1 MSPKKWEKVKEIF
14 DSLRDVPD
22 SERFEV
28 LRTLDGETRRALEE
42 LLADFD
48 GTKSGAGLL
57 DSPPIP
63 QGYVV
68 SSVISR
74 LRVFE
79 PGQLVVG
86 RFEVLKGLGRGGM
99 GEVYEAFDRVLG
111 ERIAIKTVRF
121 DLCFEPEIVERF
133 KREVQRSRRVT
144 HPNVCRVYDLFSFT
158 GSDGLEV
165 SFMTM
170 ELIDGQTLS
179 NYESESGM
187 LPEAEAKDIA
197 FQLCQGLAAAHEAG
211 IIHRDFK
218 SSNVLLSTQGGITR
232 AVITDFGLAR
242 LMTPSANTLALIK
255 GRLEGTLAYLAPE
268 LLSGQPAT
276 RQSDIYALG
285 VVLFR
290 MVTGCYPFITN
301 VDDLEGAIR
310 ERQNPPRLRECEPDV
325 DESWDAAIQ
334 ACLASN
340 PADRAD
346 SVLTIGKLLTGSDRP
361 SRTGVAV
368 RKLGRRLRRRDLVI
382 GGGTAAAALV
392 LAELFHLP
400 KFASPL
406 HFADH
411 TKTLIEDF
419 GSSSSVALG
428 RAVRNLLRAALAH
441 STKISVIPI
450 GDVQKALEDL
460 QVGMPPVRGEIAR
473 AIAQNLKAGLMLAGD
488 IVAVGTGYRL
498 TVSAS
503 EPVSGKKFGVAE
515 DSVSMARD
523 LPTLVQHV
531 ALRLG
536 LVDGDQK
543 AALQIEGTPL
553 DEANT
558 DHADALEMLAAGVER
573 YQNGDFSVARDYLE
587 EATKIDNKFAI
598 AYAYLGELH
607 GSLRRWD
614 LGFEPTVR
622 AYNLRQTV
630 SSRQRHYI
638 EAMFYIE
645 TGDWENAREAY
656 RVITRL
662 YPNDAEAHRN
672 LAQCWLIELHPDLAL
687 QECQEALRLDPKST
701 LNHLMLVT
709 AYADLGKFS
718 DAARAVEQAEQ
729 TFPGETLLLDAKGYI
744 RLLQND
750 AAGALNYYS
759 QLAKSATSLDNQW
772 MGRAFETRAL
782 LMGGQIEKASSKL
795 ERELD
800 LIKLRGDQ
808 AHEDLYH
815 YWASELCLIMDK
827 RPRADEHIVA
837 LARREAIPPNLFP
850 LRAAA
855 ELAWRNRD
863 LETLRSTHKK
873 LKSIADKNPS
883 TRSKG
888 IFALCDGLLASLEGR
903 SANALTQLAQAHTF
917 WPDIA
922 SGAILAEVLSNH
934 GDAQGALGF
943 YRKVLDAKWNALQ
956 FECVLLWIRSAAM
969 TGHVL
974 KELGQYRQAVS
985 CFDMFLS
992 LWGANKS
999 LPFVNQV
1006 IQTRNDCLGKNI

>member
-1 MSPKKWEKVKEIF
+1 
-14 DSLRDVPD
+14 
-22 SERFEV
+22 
-28 LRTLDGETRRALEE
+28 
-42 LLADFD
+42 
-48 GTKSGAGLL
+48 
-57 DSPPIP
+57 
-63 QGYVV
+63 
-68 SSVISR
+68 
-74 LRVFE
+74 
-79 PGQLVVG
+79 
-86 RFEVLKGLGRGGM
+86 
-99 GEVYEAFDRVLG
+99 
-111 ERIAIKTVRF
+111 
-121 DLCFEPEIVERF
+121 
-133 KREVQRSRRVT
+133 
-144 HPNVCRVYDLFSFT
+144 
-158 GSDGLEV
+158 
-165 SFMTM
+165 
-170 ELIDGQTLS
+170 
-179 NYESESGM
+179 
-187 LPEAEAKDIA
+187 
-197 FQLCQGLAAAHEAG
+197 
-211 IIHRDFK
+211 
-218 SSNVLLSTQGGITR
+218 
-232 AVITDFGLAR
+232 
-242 LMTPSANTLALIK
+242 
-255 GRLEGTLAYLAPE
+255 
-268 LLSGQPAT
+268 
-276 RQSDIYALG
+276 LG

-290 MVTGCYPFITN
+290 MVTGCYPFNTSVEDI
-301 VDDLEGAIR
+301 ESAIR
-310 ERQNPPRLRECEPDV
+310 DREKPPRLREHEPDV
-325 DESWDAAIQ
+325 DESWDLAVQ
-334 ACLASN
+334 ACLAPN

-346 SVLTIGKLLTGSDRP
+346 SVLTIEQLLTGSSRP
-361 SRTGVAV
+361 SRTGAAV

-382 GGGTAAAALV
+382 GGGTAAAALIA
-392 LAELFHLP
+392 AEFFHLSDLT
-400 KFASPL
+400 SPL
-406 HFADH
+406 HLPDH

-419 GSSSSVALG
+419 GSSSSPALG
-428 RAVRNLLRAALAH
+428 RAVRNLFRAALAH

-450 GDVQKALEDL
+450 ADVQKALEDL

-473 AIAQNLKAGLMLAGD
+473 AIAQNLRAGLMLAGD

-498 TVSAS
+498 RVSATD
-503 EPVSGKKFGVAE
+503 PASGKKFSVAE
-515 DSVSMARD
+515 DSVAMSRD

-536 LVDGDQK
+536 LVASDQK

-553 DEANT
+553 DQANT
-558 DHADALEMLAAGVER
+558 DHADALEMLAAGVDR

-622 AYNLRQTV
+622 AYNLRQSV

-645 TGDWENAREAY
+645 AGDWVNAREAY

-687 QECQEALRLDPKST
+687 QECQEALRLDPRSA

-709 AYADLGKFS
+709 AYADLAKFS
-718 DAARAVEQAEQ
+718 DAARAMERAERE
-729 TFPGETLLLDAKGYI
+729 FPEDPLLLDSKGYI

-750 AAGALNYYS
+750 VAGALNYYS
-759 QLAKSATSLDNQW
+759 QLAKSPTSLDNQW
-772 MGRAFETRAL
+772 LGRSFETRAL
-782 LMGGQIEKASSKL
+782 LLGGQIEQASSKL

-808 AHEDLYH
+808 ANEDLYH
-815 YWASELCLIMDK
+815 YWAGELCLIMAK
-827 RPRADEHIVA
+827 RSKADEHVSA
-837 LARREAIPPNLFP
+837 LAQREAIPPNLFP

-903 SANALTQLAQAHTF
+903 SSDALAQLSQAHTF
-917 WPDIA
+917 WPDMA
-922 SGAILAEVLSNH
+922 SAGMLADILNNQGDTQAALSYYK
-934 GDAQGALGF
+934 Q
-943 YRKVLDAKWNALQ
+943 VLDAKWYALQ

-969 TGHVL
+969 TGHVS
-974 KELGQYRQAVS
+974 KALGQYRQAVS

-999 LPFVNQV
+999 LPFVHQV
-1006 IQTRNDCLGKNI
+1006 IQARNNCLGKTV